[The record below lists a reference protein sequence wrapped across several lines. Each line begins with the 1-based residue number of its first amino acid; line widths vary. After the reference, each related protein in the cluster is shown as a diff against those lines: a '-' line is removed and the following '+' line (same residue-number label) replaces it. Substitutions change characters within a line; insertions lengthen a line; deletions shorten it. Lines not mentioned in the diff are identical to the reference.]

1 MELAGAGD
9 SSSVEGLGTPLPHTW
24 ESTVVGVRLGFL
36 PRNSP
41 RQPISSIL
49 MEIPFLRRK
58 PELLID
64 PRFLCYNNS
73 PISPLRGG
81 TQVSSLGV
89 PNLPLSQTSG
99 CIVVWGVSRES
110 CIHVAECL
118 GIVHYVPGF
127 RDTEENKTFG
137 DLDQKSGDINA

>member
-1 MELAGAGD
+1 
-9 SSSVEGLGTPLPHTW
+9 
-24 ESTVVGVRLGFL
+24 
-36 PRNSP
+36 
-41 RQPISSIL
+41 

-81 TQVSSLGV
+81 THVSSLGV

-99 CIVVWGVSRES
+99 CIVVWGVSRDS

-118 GIVHYVPGF
+118 GIVHYVLGF
-127 RDTEENKTFG
+127 RDTQENKTFG

>member
-1 MELAGAGD
+1 MTRWCGCGTGWCRRLFFRGRARHAFATHLGEHRGRCAAGLPSQEL
-9 SSSVEGLGTPLPHTW
+9 
-24 ESTVVGVRLGFL
+24 STTA
-36 PRNSP
+36 
-41 RQPISSIL
+41 ISSIL

-81 TQVSSLGV
+81 TQVSSLGI

-110 CIHVAECL
+110 CIHVAECSLCARFQRHRGEQNFWGL
-118 GIVHYVPGF
+118 GP
-127 RDTEENKTFG
+127 EKW
-137 DLDQKSGDINA
+137 